1 MKHREHLEHT
11 KEIKN
16 KSIFLQ
22 IDKDTDKLIKIYS
35 VLPSQYTRSN
45 ILKCC
50 KKELKTTQGFKWLY
64 LEDYKELKY
73 KEDIEKILNFINSK
87 DNTNILNSNVKEF
100 RANTI
105 LKKQIVDKRVTDL
118 IYYVIT
124 SCNLSETF
132 ICNSIDMEYKEF
144 KKKFNNDTFT
154 VDDKIKISE
163 FLQDYFVATGKIDI
177 KELYRDEL
185 NNID

>member
-1 MKHREHLEHT
+1 MEHIEHREHL
-11 KEIKN
+11 KDIKN

-22 IDKDTDKLIKIYS
+22 IDKDTDKLIKIHS
-35 VLPSQYTRSN
+35 VLPSKYTRSN
-45 ILKCC
+45 ILRCC

-73 KEDIEKILNFINSK
+73 RDDREIVLNYINST

-118 IYYVIT
+118 IYYVMT

-144 KKKFNNDTFT
+144 KKKFNNDIFT

-163 FLQDYFVATGKIDI
+163 FLQD
-177 KELYRDEL
+177 
-185 NNID
+185 